1 MFNRQV
7 VNDFLQKNPAVI
19 AVGMAAI
26 LAGVFFAVEQ
36 SAVLPLEGQAMPTYG
51 ALPTG
56 KAPTVRKTVSVQKPT
71 SFTAVRRAARDA
83 KHAAAPQASSRAVQA
98 ASSSSSVAKVW
109 TGNECETRPYAGTLC
124 EMKTKATLQGDP
136 SCFADEK
143 CNKNAWMCYLGRE
156 DCAAIQKRY
165 WAFNVFF
172 PECLETRSE
181 DCMKG
186 VEYLASKDAP
196 KALQDCLKSTICAEL
211 LASFRKGD
219 FVCRR
224 YSPCQ
229 DALESL
235 VQNPWCDQF
244 KWCDNMRTINDIYS
258 KDWQKCPSIEGADCK
273 DKLGLKPFIS
283 TAERRVKCHDDINC
297 KDAVTDL
304 AESLNHYQKYNL
316 PNAACFLW
324 PECKDEFSMDKRW
337 ACETVKR
344 EPNCTRVKNVWKL
357 LTETNKSCVT
367 SGETATCQALLKQA
381 LQ

>member
-1 MFNRQV
+1 MFDRHLV
-7 VNDFLQKNPAVI
+7 STFLQKNPAVI
-19 AVGMAAI
+19 AVGMAAL
-26 LAGVFFAVEQ
+26 LAGVFLLVEQ
-36 SAVLPLEGQAMPTYG
+36 SNVLPLEGQAMPTYG

-83 KHAAAPQASSRAVQA
+83 NHAAAPQASSVATK
-98 ASSSSSVAKVW
+98 ASSSKAAVAVW
-109 TGNECETRPYAGTLC
+109 TGKECDSPPFAGTDC
-124 EMKTKATLQGDP
+124 EKKLKAVLQGDN

-143 CNKNAWMCYLGRE
+143 CNRNAWICYLSKAE
-156 DCAAIQKRY
+156 CDAIQKRY

-172 PECLETRSE
+172 PECLQTRSE

-186 VEYLASKDAP
+186 VEYIMSKDAP
-196 KALQDCLKSTICAEL
+196 KALQDCVSSPICAEF
-211 LASFRKGD
+211 LANFRKGD

-224 YSPCQ
+224 YSACQ

-235 VQNPWCDQF
+235 VQNAWCDQF

-273 DKLGLKPFIS
+273 DKLGLKPYIS
-283 TAERRVKCHDDINC
+283 TAERRTKCRYDHNC
-297 KDAVTDL
+297 ANAVREL
-304 AESLNHYQKYNL
+304 AESLNFYDEYNL

-324 PECKDEFSMDKRW
+324 PECKEEFSMNKRW

-344 EPNCTRVKNVWKL
+344 EPNCTHAKNVWKL